1 MKTRCAILAM
11 INVGMFVACAE
22 IMATNAAEIKVFTA
36 RAGST
41 VLDKIGPE
49 FERITGH
56 TLNVIYDPVIGGS
69 FRKISAGEPFDVL
82 ILPPL
87 LIDRLIKDGKVVAET
102 RTNLIRSGMG
112 VEVRTGAA
120 KPDVNSV
127 EAFKRAL
134 LNAKSIGYLKIVN
147 RVEELIERLGLAD
160 AIKAK
165 VTMPDSDIVSE
176 LVAKGELELGI
187 VLTTQI
193 LTTPG
198 VELVGPLPPQ
208 IQYYIQFTAG
218 VSANSKATDAARELI
233 KFFTGP
239 TAIPVI
245 KSQGMDTSTANCSTE
260 R

>member
-1 MKTRCAILAM
+1 MKARCAIVAM
-11 INVGMFVACAE
+11 INVGLFFAGAE
-22 IMATNAAEIKVFTA
+22 IMATNAAEIKLFTA
-36 RAGST
+36 RAGAT

-49 FERITGH
+49 FERTTGH
-56 TLNVIYDPVIGGS
+56 KLNVIYDPVIGGS
-69 FRKISAGEPFDVL
+69 FRKVSAGEAFDVL
-82 ILPPL
+82 ILSPF
-87 LIDRLIKDGKVVAET
+87 LIDRLIKDGKILADT
-102 RTNLIRSGMG
+102 RTNLIRSGIG
-112 VEVRTGAA
+112 VEVRTGAP
-120 KPDVNSV
+120 KPDISSV
-127 EAFKRAL
+127 EAFNRTL

-160 AIKAK
+160 AIKSK

-218 VSANSKATDAARELI
+218 VSANSKAPDAARELI
-233 KFFTGP
+233 KFLGER
-239 TAIPVI
+239 TAILAI
-245 KSQGMDTSTANCSTE
+245 KLQGME
-260 R
+260 PG